1 MDNVQTSDVFSKKA
15 VRCLSNAPVLWGGK
29 NRTIKKIDRWVFAVR
44 VTLRRGGVKRERQ
57 ERQLDVSV
65 YQLRLSE
72 PLTHPERAIHFSE
85 EPRDRERRSAPWS
98 VFFLRVISSRSVRE
112 SVLFCLYIAL

>member
-1 MDNVQTSDVFSKKA
+1 MDNIQTSDVFSKKA
-15 VRCLSNAPVLWGGK
+15 VRCLSTLLFCGEGK
-29 NRTIKKIDRWVFAVR
+29 NRTIKKIDRWVFTVR

-72 PLTHPERAIHFSE
+72 PLTHPERAIHISAKS
-85 EPRDRERRSAPWS
+85 RETENASLPG
-98 VFFLRVISSRSVRE
+98 VFVFLKSN
-112 SVLFCLYIAL
+112 

>member
-1 MDNVQTSDVFSKKA
+1 MG
-15 VRCLSNAPVLWGGK
+15 REK
-29 NRTIKKIDRWVFAVR
+29 NRTIKKIDRWVFTVR

-72 PLTHPERAIHFSE
+72 PLTHPERAVYFSE

-98 VFFLRVISSRSVRE
+98 FCSFKRVISSRSVRE
-112 SVLFCLYIAL
+112 SVLFLFIYRSVVSASRLPESTVHMFP

>member
-1 MDNVQTSDVFSKKA
+1 MSSPKRQFVVFQTILF
-15 VRCLSNAPVLWGGK
+15 CGEGK
-29 NRTIKKIDRWVFAVR
+29 NRTIKKIDRWVFTVR

-72 PLTHPERAIHFSE
+72 PLTHPERAIHILAKS
-85 EPRDRERRSAPWS
+85 RETKNAVSLPG
-98 VFFLRVISSRSVRE
+98 VFVFLKE
-112 SVLFCLYIAL
+112 

>member
-1 MDNVQTSDVFSKKA
+1 MDIAKTSDVVSEKA
-15 VRCLSNAPVLWGGK
+15 VPCLSSAPVLRGGK
-29 NRTIKKIDRWVFAVR
+29 NRTIKKIDRWVFTVR

-72 PLTHPERAIHFSE
+72 PLTHPERAIHISATSRD
-85 EPRDRERRSAPWS
+85 PRFAPWS
-98 VFFLRVISSRSVRE
+98 FSLV
-112 SVLFCLYIAL
+112 

>member
-1 MDNVQTSDVFSKKA
+1 MSSPKKA

-72 PLTHPERAIHFSE
+72 PLMHPERAIHFSAKS
-85 EPRDRERRSAPWS
+85 RETENAAPLPG
-98 VFFLRVISSRSVRE
+98 VFFFKSN
-112 SVLFCLYIAL
+112 